1 MAREDSAPLVKSR
14 QRVADHGEV
23 FTPDWMVEAM
33 LDQVREET
41 ERIGSRF
48 LEPACGDG
56 NFLEPVLR
64 RKLVAVEARYGRSVF
79 ERSHQAL
86 YGLMSIY
93 GIELL
98 EDNAAACRSRL
109 HKIFC
114 DFVHARTDDEWN
126 RAATAVLKANII
138 RGDAMSMLS
147 PAGEPIQFPEW
158 AYLGRGRFQR
168 RDFRLDNLSQRSQ
181 VKGTIFDHFEEHE
194 VFAPT
199 REYPPMT
206 VKELAA

>member
-1 MAREDSAPLVKSR
+1 MPTEDPAPLVKSR
-14 QRVADHGEV
+14 QRDHGEV
-23 FTPDWMVEAM
+23 FTPAWMVDAM
-33 LDQVREET
+33 LDQVRDET

-56 NFLEPVLR
+56 NYLDPVLR
-64 RKLVAVEARYGRSVF
+64 RKLAAVEARYGRSEF

-86 YGLMSIY
+86 YGLMCVY

-98 EDNAAACRSRL
+98 EDNAEACRARL
-109 HKIFC
+109 HGVFC
-114 DFVHARTDDEWN
+114 EFVGSQAGDDWD
-126 RAATAVLKANII
+126 RVAAAVLSVNII
-138 RGDAMSMLS
+138 RGNAMSMLS
-147 PAGEPIQFPEW
+147 PDGEPIQFPEW
-158 AYLGRGRFQR
+158 AYLGRGRFLR

-194 VFAPT
+194 VFAPV